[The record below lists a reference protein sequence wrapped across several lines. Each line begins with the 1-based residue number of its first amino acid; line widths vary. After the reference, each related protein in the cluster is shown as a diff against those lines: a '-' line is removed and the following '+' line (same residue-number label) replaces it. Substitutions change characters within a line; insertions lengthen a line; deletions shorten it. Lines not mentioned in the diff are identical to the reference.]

1 MRKEFALILE
11 DFMEKD
17 ESIVLLVGDVGF
29 GIFDSIKKKFPK
41 RFLNIGS
48 SEQLIIGIAAG
59 MAIEGKL
66 PICYSITPFILY
78 RPFEFIRNFMNE
90 EQIRIK
96 LVGSGRDA
104 DYKEAGF
111 THHAFEAKPILQVLK
126 NLELYYPG
134 DLEELQTQVP
144 SFLKSSKPGFLSLSR

>member
-1 MRKEFALILE
+1 LRKEFALILE
-11 DFMEKD
+11 DFMERD
-17 ESIVLLVGDVGF
+17 ESIVLMVGDVGF
-29 GIFDSIKKKFPK
+29 GIFDSIKKRFPK

-48 SEQLIIGIAAG
+48 SEQLMIGIAAG
-59 MAIEGKL
+59 MALEGKS

-104 DYKEAGF
+104 DYAEAGF
-111 THHAFEAKPILQVLK
+111 THHAFEVKPLLK
-126 NLELYYPG
+126 
-134 DLEELQTQVP
+134 V
-144 SFLKSSKPGFLSLSR
+144 LSRRS

>member
-11 DFMEKD
+11 DFMERD
-17 ESIVLLVGDVGF
+17 ESIVLMVGDVGF
-29 GIFDSIKKKFPK
+29 GIFDSIKKRFPK

-48 SEQLIIGIAAG
+48 SEQLMIGIAAG
-59 MAIEGKL
+59 MALEGKS

-104 DYKEAGF
+104 DYAEAGF
-111 THHAFEAKPILQVLK
+111 THHAFEAKPLLQVLK
-126 NLELYYPG
+126 NVELYYPG
-134 DLEELQTQVP
+134 DLKELQTEVP

>member
-48 SEQLIIGIAAG
+48 SEQLMIGIAAG
-59 MAIEGKL
+59 MALEGKS

-104 DYKEAGF
+104 DYGEAGF

-126 NLELYYPG
+126 NVELYYPG
-134 DLEELQTQVP
+134 DFEELQTQVP
-144 SFLKSSKPGFLSLSR
+144 SFLKSSKPGFLSLNR